1 MNRIHL
7 VLLGAAAGFL
17 CGLLGVG
24 GGVIL
29 VLALT
34 KFLHYDQHF
43 AQATA
48 ISVIFASSISSAL
61 AYYSAGSLEIAY
73 IIPTL
78 IGSCLGGWIG
88 AVFMSRLSSKQLQ
101 LFFAFFMLIAGVRM
115 LW

>member
-1 MNRIHL
+1 MNRFFLI
-7 VLLGAAAGFL
+7 LLGAMAGFL

-48 ISVIFASSISSAL
+48 ISVILAASVSSAF
-61 AYYSAGSLEIAY
+61 AYYVAGSLDLSFIF
-73 IIPTL
+73 PTL
-78 IGSCLGGWIG
+78 LGSCFGGWVG
-88 AVFMSRLSSKQLQ
+88 AVLMSRLSSKQLQ
-101 LFFAFFMLIAGVRM
+101 LFFAFFMLVAGVRM